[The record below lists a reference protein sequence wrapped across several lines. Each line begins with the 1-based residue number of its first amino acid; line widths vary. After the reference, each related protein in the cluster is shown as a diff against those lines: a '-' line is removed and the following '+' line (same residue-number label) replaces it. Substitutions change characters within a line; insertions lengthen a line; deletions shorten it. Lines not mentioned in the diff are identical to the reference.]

1 MFKVTGL
8 HHVAVLVKDLE
19 VASATFQ
26 HNFGFPLEG
35 RHEMPQ
41 FNLRNVFL
49 TVGGAAL
56 ELLAPIDPDAEPGP
70 RLAQV
75 GEGLYHLV
83 LRVDD
88 LDAALADLRGK
99 GINTSDPFYVPD
111 VAARVVAISPRAAHG
126 AAILL
131 MGQ

>member
-1 MFKVTGL
+1 MFKVVGL
-8 HHVAVLVKDLE
+8 HHVAVLVKNLE
-19 VASATFQ
+19 AASATFQ
-26 HNFGFPLEG
+26 HNFGFPLES
-35 RHEMPQ
+35 RYEMPQ
-41 FNLRNVFL
+41 FNVRNVFL

-56 ELLAPIDPDAEPGP
+56 ELLSPIDPDAEPGA

-88 LDAALADLRGK
+88 LDAALADLRAK
-99 GINTSDPFYVPD
+99 GIKVSDPHYAPD
-111 VAARVVAISPRAAHG
+111 VAGRVVAISPRQSHG

-131 MGQ
+131 TGQ